1 LSYNNPRLSTNCC
14 TTTPPSNRRH
24 LIYSYFIETT
34 GIVEVFRVL
43 LRSYF
48 ISDDVLKLNRKDDI
62 ELIERLKETANLVFP
77 MPSSSITRDLDLER
91 LRYNAYWRMFGYVIR
106 GKERNF
112 ERVQAYNGQFNKTF
126 EAIMLNIAQG
136 VLDKQITIEKL
147 SNPSALAELL
157 EDFQKMLINRTY
169 NEIEDIASYWAVAFE
184 SLVNWLDDAKLMVQR
199 LNIRAQGRYPRLIEL
214 GQRLRTPIAKE
225 SLYLF
230 ILAKRMEVFLNKVE
244 QTQWDIRNATSLY
257 DDSLFFKELSSTW
270 YQVTGVDF
278 FQTALTQRRRP
289 MPAQTT

>member
-1 LSYNNPRLSTNCC
+1 LSYSNTQLATNNTA
-14 TTTPPSNRRH
+14 TYPSNRRH
-24 LIYSYFIETT
+24 LIYSYFIEST

-48 ISDDVLKLNRKDDI
+48 ISDDLLKLNRKDDW
-62 ELIERLKETANLVFP
+62 ELIEGLKETANFVFP

-91 LRYNAYWRMFGYVIR
+91 LRYNAYWRLFGYVIR

-136 VLDKQITIEKL
+136 ILDKQITIEKL

-157 EDFQKMLINRTY
+157 DDFQKMLINRTY
-169 NEIEDIASYWAVAFE
+169 NEIEDIASNRALASE
-184 SLVNWLDDAKLMVQR
+184 DLLQWLDNDKLLVQR
-199 LNIRAQGRYPRLIEL
+199 LNIRSQGRYPRLIEL
-214 GQRLRTPIAKE
+214 GQRVKVPVAKE

-230 ILAKRMEVFLNKVE
+230 IIAKRMELFLNKVE
-244 QTQWDIRNATSLY
+244 QTQWDIKTATSLY
-257 DDSLFFKELSSTW
+257 DDSLFFKELSSAW

-289 MPAQTT
+289 MPAQTR

>member
-1 LSYNNPRLSTNCC
+1 LSYSGTQLATNNTAAC
-14 TTTPPSNRRH
+14 PSNRRH
-24 LIYSYFIETT
+24 LIYSYFIEST

-48 ISDDVLKLNRKDDI
+48 ISDDILKLNRKDDC
-62 ELIERLKETANLVFP
+62 ELIEGLKETANLVFP

-126 EAIMLNIAQG
+126 ESIMLNIAQG

-157 EDFQKMLINRTY
+157 DDFQKMLINRTY
-169 NEIEDIASYWAVAFE
+169 NEIEDISSNYAIVFE
-184 SLVNWLDDAKLMVQR
+184 LLLKWLDDDKLMVQR
-199 LNIRAQGRYPRLIEL
+199 LNIRSQGRYPRLIEL
-214 GQRLRTPIAKE
+214 GQRVKVPVAKE

-230 ILAKRMEVFLNKVE
+230 ILAKRMEVFLNRVE
-244 QTQWDIRNATSLY
+244 QTQWNIRAATSLY
-257 DDSLFFKELSSTW
+257 DDSLFFKELSSAW

-289 MPAQTT
+289 LPAQTM

>member
-1 LSYNNPRLSTNCC
+1 MSYSNTQLANNNTATC
-14 TTTPPSNRRH
+14 PSNRRH
-24 LIYSYFIETT
+24 LIYSYFIEST

-48 ISDDVLKLNRKDDI
+48 ISDDLLKLNRKDDC
-62 ELIERLKETANLVFP
+62 ELIEGLKETANFVFP

-157 EDFQKMLINRTY
+157 DDFQKMLINRTY
-169 NEIEDIASYWAVAFE
+169 NEIEDIGSNWAIAFE
-184 SLVNWLDDAKLMVQR
+184 LLLKWLDDDKLMVQR
-199 LNIRAQGRYPRLIEL
+199 LNIRSQGRYPRLIEL
-214 GQRLRTPIAKE
+214 GQRVKVPVAKE

-230 ILAKRMEVFLNKVE
+230 IIAKRMEVFLNKVE
-244 QTQWDIRNATSLY
+244 QTQWDIKKATSLY
-257 DDSLFFKELSSTW
+257 EDSLFFKELSSAW

-289 MPAQTT
+289 QPAQIA